1 MGVKELKA
9 YLNARDVEVKNAL
22 DKEDLLEQARAVAIS
37 GKQPVKWQE
46 ATAPDGRKYYYNP
59 QTKKTS
65 WTKPAHM

>member
-1 MGVKELKA
+1 MRNNNGTA
-9 YLNARDVEVKNAL
+9 HIT
-22 DKEDLLEQARAVAIS
+22 LLEQARAVAIS

-59 QTKKTS
+59 VTKKTS